1 MPTQTILVADDDLSL
16 LQAMRIRLQA
26 QGFTVITAQD
36 AYQALEKARQAEPDV
51 FVLDINMPAGNGF
64 SVQERIDKIEELA
77 GTPVIYVTGA
87 SPELVDRDA
96 LNHGAYAVLH
106 KPFDASTLVDT
117 VLEALGYLRHPE
129 PVG

>member
-16 LQAMRIRLQA
+16 LQAMRIRLEA

-117 VLEALGYLRHPE
+117 VLGALGYLRHPE
-129 PVG
+129 PIG